1 MQTFYMQVTII
12 QGPKVKTQVFEA
24 IKKFL
29 FNTFETKGDRIKP
42 VLKFNFIENQ
52 EVEEEEDEFE
62 IELIEDQLRKIRFEE
77 KVNKSNTGKDFDYF
91 FSKGIEIR
99 KTHLIPK
106 DELLILLTGERNNRN
121 FLGYI
126 DESMTNAFIYSK
138 GWDRIYS
145 DKIDSIFPIIYEIFC
160 WIIRA
165 NMFENSTELYKST
178 HKENQGCA
186 MDFCENL
193 NHHTQKSRSSDICE
207 NCHDLLFQNKF
218 PEDIKKY
225 IFESLEKVRQHILR
239 RFIGRVDLVT
249 IKFKYVDGT
258 KQFIVPEFNNLILK
272 FDPQWKVLYYFFLQH
287 PEGIGNKDVVNYRN
301 ELYKIY
307 KEFSVRD
314 SEEENQHGE
323 SNEFVI
329 ESINRLVSFNQGKV
343 YTGKNNLSG
352 AISSLNAVLKTV
364 FNHHIIGDYLIKNKK
379 GKYTISLNR
388 DWFVDEIV
396 IKK

>member
-1 MQTFYMQVTII
+1 MKTFYMQVTII
-12 QGPKVKTQVFEA
+12 QGPKVNTQVFDA

-29 FNTFETKGDRIKP
+29 SNTFESKGKRINP
-42 VLKFNFIENQ
+42 VLKFKFIENQ
-52 EVEEEEDEFE
+52 QDEDEFE

-77 KVNKSNTGKDFDYF
+77 KVDKSNTGKDFDYF
-91 FSKGIEIR
+91 FNKGIEIR
-99 KTHLIPK
+99 KTHSIPK

-126 DESMTNAFIYSK
+126 DDSMLNSFIYTK

-145 DKIDSIFPIIYEIFC
+145 DKIDSIFPIIYEIYC

-165 NMFENSTELYKST
+165 NMFYNSTDLYKST

-193 NHHTQKSRSSDICE
+193 NHHTQKSRSSDLCE

-239 RFIGRVDLVT
+239 RYIGRVDLVS
-249 IKFKYVDGT
+249 IKLKYVDGT

-272 FDPQWKVLYYFFLQH
+272 LDPQWKVLYYFFLQH

-307 KEFSVRD
+307 KEFSVMVKGVRNKD
-314 SEEENQHGE
+314 GE
-323 SNEFVI
+323 LKEFEI
-329 ESINRLVSFNQGKV
+329 ESINRLVAFDRGEI

-352 AISSLNAVLKTV
+352 AITSLNAVLKTV
-364 FNHHIIGDYLIKNKK
+364 FNNHIIDDYLIKNKK
-379 GKYTISLNR
+379 GKYTITLNR
-388 DWFVDEIV
+388 ELFVDEIV

>member
-52 EVEEEEDEFE
+52 EVEEDEFE

-91 FSKGIEIR
+91 FNKGIEIR
-99 KTHLIPK
+99 KTHSIPK

-126 DESMTNAFIYSK
+126 DESMANAFIYSK

-145 DKIDSIFPIIYEIFC
+145 DKIDSIFPIIYEIYC

-165 NMFENSTELYKST
+165 NMFDNSTELYKST
-178 HKENQGCA
+178 HKENEGCA

-193 NHHTQKSRSSDICE
+193 NHHTQKSRSSDLCE
-207 NCHDLLFQNKF
+207 TCHDLLFQNKF

-239 RFIGRVDLVT
+239 RFIGRVDLVS
-249 IKFKYVDGT
+249 IKLKYVDGT

-287 PEGIGNKDVVNYRN
+287 PEGIGNKDVVNYRK

-307 KEFSVRD
+307 KEFSVREK
-314 SEEENQHGE
+314 EEENNDGE
-323 SNEFVI
+323 LKEFEI
-329 ESINRLVSFNQGKV
+329 ESINRLVAFNQGKV

-388 DWFVDEIV
+388 DLFVDEIV

>member
-1 MQTFYMQVTII
+1 MKTFYMQVTII
-12 QGPKVKTQVFEA
+12 QGPKVNTQVFDA

-29 FNTFETKGDRIKP
+29 NNTFESKGKRINP
-42 VLKFNFIENQ
+42 VLKFKFFENQ
-52 EVEEEEDEFE
+52 QDEDGIE

-77 KVNKSNTGKDFDYF
+77 KVDKSNTGKDFDYF
-91 FSKGIEIR
+91 FNKGIEIR
-99 KTHLIPK
+99 KTHSIPK

-126 DESMTNAFIYSK
+126 DDSMLNSFIYTK

-145 DKIDSIFPIIYEIFC
+145 DKIDSIFPIIYEIYC

-165 NMFENSTELYKST
+165 NMFYNSTDLYKST

-193 NHHTQKSRSSDICE
+193 NHHTQKSRSSDLCE
-207 NCHDLLFQNKF
+207 TCHDLLFQNKF

-239 RFIGRVDLVT
+239 RYIGRVDLVS
-249 IKFKYVDGT
+249 IKLKYVDGT

-272 FDPQWKVLYYFFLQH
+272 LDPQWKVLYYFFLQH
-287 PEGIGNKDVVNYRN
+287 PEGIANKDVVNYRN

-307 KEFSVRD
+307 KEFSVMVKGVRNKD
-314 SEEENQHGE
+314 GE
-323 SNEFVI
+323 LKEFEI
-329 ESINRLVSFNQGKV
+329 ESINRLVAFDRGEI

-352 AISSLNAVLKTV
+352 AITSLNAVLKTV
-364 FNHHIIGDYLIKNKK
+364 FNDHIINDYLIKNKK

-388 DWFVDEIV
+388 DLFVDEIV

>member
-1 MQTFYMQVTII
+1 MKTFYMQVTII
-12 QGPKVKTQVFEA
+12 QGPKVNTQVFDA

-29 FNTFETKGDRIKP
+29 SNTFESKGKRINP
-42 VLKFNFIENQ
+42 VLKFKFIENQ
-52 EVEEEEDEFE
+52 QDEDEFE

-77 KVNKSNTGKDFDYF
+77 KVDKSNTGKDFDYF
-91 FSKGIEIR
+91 YNKGKEIR
-99 KTHLIPK
+99 KTHSIPK

-126 DESMTNAFIYSK
+126 DDSMLNSFIYTK

-145 DKIDSIFPIIYEIFC
+145 DKIDSIFPIIYEIYC

-165 NMFENSTELYKST
+165 NMFDNSIDLYKST

-193 NHHTQKSRSSDICE
+193 NHHSQKSRSSDLCE

-239 RFIGRVDLVT
+239 RFIGRVDLVS
-249 IKFKYVDGT
+249 IKFKEVDGT

-272 FDPQWKVLYYFFLQH
+272 LDPQWKALYYFFLQH

-307 KEFSVRD
+307 KEFSVMVKGVRNKD
-314 SEEENQHGE
+314 GE
-323 SNEFVI
+323 SKEFEI
-329 ESINRLVSFNQGKV
+329 ESINRLVAFDQGKV

-364 FNHHIIGDYLIKNKK
+364 FNDHIIDDYLIKNKK

-388 DWFVDEIV
+388 DLFVDEIV